1 MQEDQKIEEYVLPDD
16 FEENKKMNW
25 KEKLREFLDGRYFV
39 PIVIILIAIIAFSLG
54 RISGLQENR
63 EPVRVLNTSSASLN
77 NPLNSPYVK
86 GETEGTPSVS
96 NIQQGAAVGASDV
109 INGQAQPS
117 QNAVAGAVVASKNGT
132 KYHYPWCAGAKQ
144 IAEKN
149 LITFSSIEAARASGY
164 TPAANCKGL
173 K

>member
-16 FEENKKMNW
+16 FEENKEINW
-25 KEKLREFLDGRYFV
+25 KEKLIDFLNGIYFV
-39 PIVIILIAIIAFSLG
+39 PIVIILIAIISFSLG
-54 RISGLQENR
+54 RISGLQEKR
-63 EPVRVLNTSSASLN
+63 EPVRVISENMGE
-77 NPLNSPYVK
+77 VK
-86 GETEGTPSVS
+86 GMTTEIQPLQNTTEG
-96 NIQQGAAVGASDV
+96 Q
-109 INGQAQPS
+109 
-117 QNAVAGAVVASKNGT
+117 VVASKNGT

-149 LITFSSIEAARASGY
+149 LITFDSIEKARAAGY